1 MECFVGLDVS
11 VKTTSVCVMDA
22 GGTIIRE
29 GKAESSPEAIA
40 AFLSG
45 CNGHYSRVGLE
56 AGPLCQW
63 LYAGL
68 AKAGFPVICIETRH
82 AQAVLSARPNKTDR
96 NDARGIAQMMRV
108 GLYRPVHVKTLASQK
123 IRALLSGRRF
133 LQAKLLDVENSIR
146 GLLRNFGL
154 KVGMVTRAGYEE
166 RILELIED
174 VPSLQTIIE
183 PMLAVRQVIREQYAR
198 LHKKMLA
205 LARADDDCLLLMSAP
220 GVGPLI
226 ALTYRAAIDEP
237 ARFQRSR
244 SVGAHFGLAP
254 RTHQSGEIDRRGR
267 ITKNGDETL
276 RSALF
281 EAALV
286 LLRPQA
292 KPSAL
297 KAWGLRVAKRRGMAK
312 AMIAVARRLSVILH
326 RMWIDRVPFRWT
338 DEPVQA

>member
-1 MECFVGLDVS
+1 MEFFVGLDVS

-22 GGTIIRE
+22 GGTITRE

-40 AFLSG
+40 AFLSS
-45 CNGHYSRVGLE
+45 CSDSYARVGLE
-56 AGPLCQW
+56 ASPLCQW

-68 AKAGFPVICIETRH
+68 ARAGFPVICIETRH

-133 LQAKLLDVENSIR
+133 LQTKLLDVENSIR

-154 KVGMVTRAGYEE
+154 KVGVVSRAQYEA

-174 VPSLQTIIE
+174 VPSLRVIIE
-183 PMLAVRQVIREQYAR
+183 PMLVVRRVVREQYVG

-220 GVGPLI
+220 GVGPFV

-237 ARFQRSR
+237 ARFQRCLPRSPERRPASSPVAVFIGEARAMSIASR
-244 SVGAHFGLAP
+244 SSGWKWCPSEF
-254 RTHQSGEIDRRGR
+254 RHQS
-267 ITKNGDETL
+267 KA
-276 RSALF
+276 SKS
-281 EAALV
+281 
-286 LLRPQA
+286 LRPTGA
-292 KPSAL
+292 AAILSR
-297 KAWGLRVAKRRGMAK
+297 KA
-312 AMIAVARRLSVILH
+312 SS
-326 RMWIDRVPFRWT
+326 
-338 DEPVQA
+338 